1 MAELGVS
8 QPLEQRDGQTDS
20 RAENNAADCIRIE
33 WEAGRYLGKK
43 VAAEKEEETSVSVW
57 SSRADRDWEGA
68 AGQKDRQPDR

>member
-20 RAENNAADCIRIE
+20 RSENNAADCIRIE

-43 VAAEKEEETSVSVW
+43 VAAEKEEETSCGLPGLIERLGGGSG
-57 SSRADRDWEGA
+57 AEG
-68 AGQKDRQPDR
+68 